1 MHLYST
7 SNKNLGCKIST
18 VSLEDI
24 CRIISIIAR
33 CPLFSIFNAL
43 ILVKVLSCR
52 SHRFSSCIILNRK
65 RSCVRKHCC
74 QFSRIRIFF
83 FLQILFNCFILRSI
97 FIDVKEV
104 VKRILLFS
112 QFFRRDTNSAEQE
125 RPSAQQFSSG
135 LPDTL
140 YPGTP
145 KIHPEFP
152 LVGTRR

>member
-83 FLQILFNCFILRSI
+83 FLYMSRNFDLFPPKSKF
-97 FIDVKEV
+97 FDKFFVK
-104 VKRILLFS
+104 LL
-112 QFFRRDTNSAEQE
+112 
-125 RPSAQQFSSG
+125 PSVNQ
-135 LPDTL
+135 P
-140 YPGTP
+140 
-145 KIHPEFP
+145 
-152 LVGTRR
+152 R